1 MKTETKQKIKKII
14 AKIGKGIWIALG
26 LFFLLIIFSWS
37 SYVRNSND
45 FSGVIILVLLMIILV
60 PFAVYLLITLIFFIV
75 KKIRQRKRK

>member
-1 MKTETKQKIKKII
+1 MNSKLKEIMS
-14 AKIGKGIWIALG
+14 KIGKWFWVGIG
-26 LFFLLIIFSWS
+26 LFFLLIIFSWG
-37 SYVRNSND
+37 SYVKNSND

>member
-26 LFFLLIIFSWS
+26 LFFLLIIFSWI